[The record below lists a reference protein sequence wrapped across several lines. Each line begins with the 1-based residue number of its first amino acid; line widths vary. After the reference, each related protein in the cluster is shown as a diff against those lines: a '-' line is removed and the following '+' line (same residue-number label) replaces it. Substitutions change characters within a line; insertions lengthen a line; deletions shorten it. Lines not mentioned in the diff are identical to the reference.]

1 MKYVLSTIAFALLFS
16 THQSAAFNG
25 SGLMRQGP
33 DKAHS
38 AQVDNKAQAGD
49 AATDAAKKKAE
60 AEKKAKMEAARKRAE
75 AQKKPE
81 AANKAQQTPVQPSG
95 GVNDVQ
101 LMKPEANADR
111 NRGVAQGTQSQQQS
125 QQQNV
130 DPSQEGGDTL
140 RGNNDSYVPQAQGN
154 DTDSDS
160 KLDDGKVGF
169 FSGGKMMWVLIA
181 LAVVVVLFFAS
192 RKNSKGRQPKPAV
205 GDGVSDEEKMI
216 AALHESLTNLKAEVE
231 VLKQQNIKQQNIKQQ
246 KDLEDCRKQT
256 AANVNSTVANAN
268 VNNSFAGTKPSNTV
282 LYASILNG
290 MVFPSD
296 DMQSACD
303 EYTVFVLT
311 VSGNEGTFKVN
322 DAPNAQLYLISNFA
336 YSVASAVEVKSK
348 SASAKTIATV
358 KPGRVRK
365 TGNGWTIVKKAVV
378 ELR

>member
-1 MKYVLSTIAFALLFS
+1 MKYVLSIIAFALLLS

-25 SGLMRQGP
+25 SGLMRHGP
-33 DKAHS
+33 EKAQS

-75 AQKKPE
+75 DQKKAE

-111 NRGVAQGTQSQQQS
+111 NRGVTQGTQSQQQ
-125 QQQNV
+125 NV
-130 DPSQEGGDTL
+130 DSSQESGDTL
-140 RGNNDSYVPQAQGN
+140 CGNNDSYVPQAQGN
-154 DTDSDS
+154 DIDSDS
-160 KLDDGKVGF
+160 KQDDGKVGF

-192 RKNSKGRQPKPAV
+192 RKNSKGRQPKSVV
-205 GDGVSDEEKMI
+205 GDGLSDEKKEI
-216 AALHESLTNLKAEVE
+216 VALHEGLTNLKAEVE
-231 VLKQQNIKQQNIKQQ
+231 VLKQQNIKLQ
-246 KDLEDCRKQT
+246 KGLEDCRKQT
-256 AANVNSTVANAN
+256 TANAN
-268 VNNSFAGTKPSNTV
+268 STIANASVNNSFASTKPSNTV
-282 LYASILNG
+282 LYANILNG

-296 DMQSACD
+296 DMQPTCD

-322 DAPNAQLYLISNFA
+322 DASNAQLYLISNFA

-348 SASAKTIATV
+348 SASAKVIATV